1 MEGALSLGLASRLA
15 GAGIACFGGACS
27 NCPLRQSCTTAAAGR
42 TVSISSHEELLQDQ
56 RERCAGPSFAAD
68 YRATRPKVERILAHL
83 MLRCQGGRRA
93 RVSGRRKVDADF
105 NLLARRGTSLASP
118 CSGSARHPTVGRPR
132 APEEAKRG
140 LGTPKRGPPD
150 HPPATAH
157 PPAGGCLVP
166 ERQKTP
172 VLQSKGL
179 QRAQFY
185 LQGCHFTPAS

>member
-27 NCPLRQSCTTAAAGR
+27 NCPLRQSCTTAAGR
-42 TVSISSHEELLQDQ
+42 PISISSHEELLRDQ

-83 MLRCQGGRRA
+83 MLRRQGGRRA
-93 RVSGRRKVDADF
+93 RVSGRRKLDADF

-118 CSGSARHPTVGRPR
+118 CSGSARRPTVRRPR

-140 LGTPKRGPPD
+140 PRHTKAGPPD

-166 ERQKTP
+166 EKRQKIP